1 MFENIKFIRKYDPAA
16 KSYLEIVLCYP
27 GLHAL
32 WFHKL
37 AHFLYR
43 MQLPLIPRM
52 INTFSRFIT
61 GIDIHPGAQIA
72 NGIMIDHGHGVVI
85 GETATIAKGCLIYQG
100 VTLGGTGKESGK
112 RHPSLLENVVVG
124 AGAKILGNITI
135 GKNVRVGAG
144 SVVMRDIPHD
154 TTVVGIPA
162 KIVRSKM
169 PIGEK
174 GEHMLD
180 HNEIPDPVA
189 KVFSILIEKIET
201 LQKEIHSI
209 SKNGVDHTQSKKEK
223 DNLEEILDEFIHGS
237 GI

>member
-1 MFENIKFIRKYDPAA
+1 MFENIKFIKKYDPAA
-16 KSYLEIVLCYP
+16 KSYLEIILCYP

-32 WFHKL
+32 WFHKVSHL
-37 AHFLYR
+37 LYR
-43 MQLPLIPRM
+43 MRLSLLPRM

-85 GETATIAKGCLIYQG
+85 GETAIIAKGCLIYQG

-135 GKNVRVGAG
+135 GRNVRVGAG
-144 SVVMRDIPHD
+144 SVVMRDVPHD

-162 KIVRSKM
+162 KVVRSKM
-169 PIGEK
+169 PIGEE

-189 KVFSILIEKIET
+189 KIFSILLERMEG
-201 LQKEIHSI
+201 LEKEIRALN
-209 SKNGVDHTQSKKEK
+209 KDGTLPRREK
-223 DNLEEILDEFIHGS
+223 SRDNLEEILDEFIHGG

>member
-1 MFENIKFIRKYDPAA
+1 
-16 KSYLEIVLCYP
+16 
-27 GLHAL
+27 
-32 WFHKL
+32 
-37 AHFLYR
+37 
-43 MQLPLIPRM
+43 M

-162 KIVRSKM
+162 KIVRSQM

-201 LQKEIHSI
+201 LQKEIHSMDKSRI
-209 SKNGVDHTQSKKEK
+209 DHNQLKKER

>member
-1 MFENIKFIRKYDPAA
+1 MFENIKFIKKYDPAA
-16 KSYLEIVLCYP
+16 KSYLEIILCYP

-43 MQLPLIPRM
+43 MKLPLIPRM
-52 INTFSRFIT
+52 INTFSRFVT

-85 GETATIAKGCLIYQG
+85 GETATVAKGCLIYQG

-144 SVVMRDIPHD
+144 SVVMRDVPHD

-162 KIVRSKM
+162 KVVRSKM
-169 PIGEK
+169 PIGEE

-189 KVFSILIEKIET
+189 KVFSLLLERIDS
-201 LQKEIHSI
+201 LQKEVDSMNKDGFHKNI
-209 SKNGVDHTQSKKEK
+209 SRKEK
-223 DNLEEILDEFIHGS
+223 DNLEEILDEFIHGG

>member
-1 MFENIKFIRKYDPAA
+1 MFENIKFIKKYDPAA

-32 WFHKL
+32 WFHKV
-37 AHFLYR
+37 AHLLYR
-43 MQLPLIPRM
+43 MRLSLIPRM

-124 AGAKILGNITI
+124 AGAKILGNITV

-144 SVVMRDIPHD
+144 SVVMRDVPND

-169 PIGEK
+169 PIGEE

-189 KVFSILIEKIET
+189 KVFSILLERIET
-201 LQKEIHSI
+201 LQKEVHSI
-209 SKNGVDHTQSKKEK
+209 NHADGNRLRPKGGK
-223 DNLEEILDEFIHGS
+223 DNLEEILDEFIHGG